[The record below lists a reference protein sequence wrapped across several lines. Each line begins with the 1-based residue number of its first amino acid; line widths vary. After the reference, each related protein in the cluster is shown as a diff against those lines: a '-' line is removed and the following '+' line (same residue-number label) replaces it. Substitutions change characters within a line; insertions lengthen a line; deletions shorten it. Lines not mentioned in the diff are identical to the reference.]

1 MTTTA
6 ANANM
11 STTPCPGCGGSGQIA
26 FFRGVSRFVMDWDD
40 CPDCCGTG
48 LLDASANEAAVTDVP
63 SEQPEQAQDH
73 TPLPRKT
80 P

>member
-1 MTTTA
+1 
-6 ANANM
+6 
-11 STTPCPGCGGSGQIA
+11 
-26 FFRGVSRFVMDWDD
+26 MDWDD